1 MGKLLEITIIS
12 PYFSIFRPKG
22 FSHFFSHIFINNL
35 LIFFD
40 LIKEN
45 NNLKRYNQGRG
56 KKTKEKKR
64 DQETLKLFRTL
75 DIPINYLMI
84 KEFKNNISYY
94 CRNILYHYNIM
105 EDGLANEVINQ
116 EPVIFKDIQKR
127 TRIMSQDMLDKLAVA
142 RIKAVA
148 RKKEL
153 SGAGNQ
159 LKIDYLQAKM
169 DKIKLVKESKVV
181 VPIETPP
188 KKKRTPKKPVQ
199 EPTQELEL
207 AKIEAELEPE
217 EYEEEEEETP
227 IPPPPTPKPKRQP
240 KKKIVIEETLS
251 EQEDNDPDVVYI
263 RKPKKIVPVP
273 FRQQT
278 SDLPNIQN
286 IGFGRRF

>member
-1 MGKLLEITIIS
+1 MEASLA
-12 PYFSIFRPKG
+12 
-22 FSHFFSHIFINNL
+22 
-35 LIFFD
+35 
-40 LIKEN
+40 
-45 NNLKRYNQGRG
+45 NQGN
-56 KKTKEKKR
+56 
-64 DQETLKLFRTL
+64 DQ
-75 DIPINYLMI
+75 
-84 KEFKNNISYY
+84 
-94 CRNILYHYNIM
+94 
-105 EDGLANEVINQ
+105 VINQ

-153 SGAGNQ
+153 AGAGNQ

-169 DKIKLVKESKVV
+169 DKIKVVKEAKVV

-188 KKKRTPKKPVQ
+188 KKKRTPKKPV
-199 EPTQELEL
+199 EEVKQELEL
-207 AKIEAELEPE
+207 AKIEPELEPE
-217 EYEEEEEETP
+217 EYEEEEEEEEAP
-227 IPPPPTPKPKRQP
+227 PPPPPTPKPKRPP

-251 EQEDNDPDVVYI
+251 EQEDNEPDVVYI

-278 SDLPNIQN
+278 NDLPNIQN